1 MDDLT
6 MKEALDIVLELALR
20 NSGHYPDTAEKE
32 AAALNMVGY
41 LITVLFNDIKDWG

>member
-6 MKEALDIVLELALR
+6 MKEALDIVLELALS

-32 AAALNMVGY
+32 ATALNMVGH
-41 LITVLFNDIKDWG
+41 LVTVLFNDIEDWG